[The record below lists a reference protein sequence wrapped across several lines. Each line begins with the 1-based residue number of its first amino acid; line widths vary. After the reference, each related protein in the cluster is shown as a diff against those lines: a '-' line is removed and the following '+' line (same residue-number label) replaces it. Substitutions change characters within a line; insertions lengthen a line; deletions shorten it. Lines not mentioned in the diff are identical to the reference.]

1 MTITDDVFS
10 RWVLRPEK
18 RPNAI
23 LRLLC
28 VPWAGSGTSAY
39 HDWTPLLPED
49 VEVWMLR
56 LPGRESRRR
65 EALVTDLPALASE
78 AAAGI
83 AGQFGAPVGIF
94 GHSSG
99 GLIAFELAR
108 ALRREHGVKPALLAI
123 SAQPA
128 PHLPAR
134 YPPINDLPTRQFLD
148 SLDERCHGVPE
159 ALRTDPEMQEIY
171 VPVMRAD
178 VALEENYR
186 YRPDEPLGCPIAA
199 FGGQLDTES
208 REPDLAA
215 WREHTA
221 AGFTLTMLPG
231 NHFFFQTERE
241 TMLASLVEELRAGHF
256 G

>member
-1 MTITDDVFS
+1 MTLTGDVFD
-10 RWVLRPEK
+10 RWVLRPQQ
-18 RPNAI
+18 RRSAA

-28 VPWAGSGTSAY
+28 VPWAGSGTAAY
-39 HDWTPLLPED
+39 HGWASVLPDD

-65 EALVTDLPALASE
+65 EPLLTDLATLASE

-83 AGQFGAPVGIF
+83 ADRFDAPVGIF

-134 YPPINDLPTRQFLD
+134 YAPIFELPTDRFLD

-159 ALRTDPEMQEIY
+159 ALRRDPEMQEIY
-171 VPVMRAD
+171 LPVMRAD
-178 VALEENYR
+178 VALEETYR

-208 REPDLAA
+208 RESDLAA

-221 AGFTLTMLPG
+221 AGFELTILPG
-231 NHFFFQTERE
+231 DHFFFRSERE
-241 TMLASLVEELRAGHF
+241 TMLGRLVEQLRGGHL